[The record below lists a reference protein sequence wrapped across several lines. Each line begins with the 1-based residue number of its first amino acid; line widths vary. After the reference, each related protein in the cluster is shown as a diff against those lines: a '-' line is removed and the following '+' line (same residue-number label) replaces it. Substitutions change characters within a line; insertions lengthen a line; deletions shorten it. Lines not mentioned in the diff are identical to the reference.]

1 LPDIVQIKTAPKRIE
16 GSEDLIEIPI
26 APLDNKFEIRLAIF
40 PYGKRKD
47 LHGYHL
53 EPFNNNI
60 WKTEMVKETVTD
72 FSQNTRLAEFLTW
85 LPLWGFDRALGLF
98 IQAKFFQKDLT
109 VGHWMPEPGQIR
121 YIVKP
126 YSMKTP
132 RILFP
137 SDALLAK
144 RFPQYGYFWNLFFEE
159 LYNGIKTKIK
169 IMAKI
174 IK

>member
-1 LPDIVQIKTAPKRIE
+1 VE
-16 GSEDLIEIPI
+16 VPI
-26 APLDNKFEIRLAIF
+26 APLDNPFELRLALW
-40 PYGKRKD
+40 PYAKRKD
-47 LHGYHL
+47 IHGCHL

-60 WKTEMVKETVTD
+60 WKTALVKEALDD
-72 FSQNTRLAEFLTW
+72 FVRNMRIGEILTW

-98 IQAKFFQKDLT
+98 LQAKFFQKDIYI
-109 VGHWMPEPGQIR
+109 GHWMPEPNQIR

-137 SDALLAK
+137 SDALLVK
-144 RFPQYGYFWNLFFEE
+144 RFPQYGYFWNLVFEE

-169 IMAKI
+169 SLWKA
-174 IK
+174 